1 MSGRQKGHISSRLG
15 STVGSIKLE
24 GNREVLGDER
34 VIIIVSKAVDISH
47 HMRRVLE
54 YLREVTK
61 KFLDLS
67 TNLMDRPIIFKD
79 FLDGTAVAAPKEFNT
94 LEEFPVLTDAATAT
108 SFSNEGMVVVLTFS
122 TAARAES
129 NMTDTSAVHGNV
141 KVAGAFRAE

>member
-34 VIIIVSKAVDISH
+34 VTIIVSKAVDISH
-47 HMRRVLE
+47 HMRRLME
-54 YLREVTK
+54 YLKEVTK
-61 KFLDLS
+61 KFLDPS

-94 LEEFPVLTDAATAT
+94 
-108 SFSNEGMVVVLTFS
+108 SNRNELLRQRNDS
-122 TAARAES
+122 RAHVQYSCKSRIE
-129 NMTDTSAVHGNV
+129 
-141 KVAGAFRAE
+141 